1 MRQTPARWI
10 GKALQGV
17 LCASAMATAAGHAT
31 AQDFPNR
38 PVKLVLPFATGG
50 STDAIARTVG
60 QKMSESL
67 GQAVVVENRPGA
79 AGAIASQLVAG
90 AAGDGY
96 TILMATTSTHAILPV
111 VNSKLAYD
119 AVKDFAP
126 IGVVARAPNLLI
138 ASPAAGVDR
147 VADLV
152 AKARANPGALS
163 FASSGS
169 GTITHL
175 VGELFKSSAG
185 IDAVHVPYK
194 TGVQALPDVIAGQ
207 IAFQFDSIVWT
218 LPQVRSGK
226 IKGLAVTGSERSAL
240 APELPTVAESGLP
253 GFEGVTWF
261 AFVAPAATSPAIV
274 ARLNRELNKALE
286 SADIR
291 EKLAAQGAEPAPGT
305 PEDLTRLMREDT
317 LKWGKVIKDAG
328 VKVE

>member
-1 MRQTPARWI
+1 MRRMPARRI
-10 GKALQGV
+10 GKALLGMA
-17 LCASAMATAAGHAT
+17 CASALAVTAGRAMA
-31 AQDFPNR
+31 QEFPNR

-50 STDAIARTVG
+50 STDAIARMVG
-60 QKMSESL
+60 QKMAESL
-67 GQAVVVENRPGA
+67 GQPVVVENRPGA
-79 AGAIASQLVAG
+79 AGAIASQQVAG

-126 IGVVARAPNLLI
+126 IGLVARAPNLLI
-138 ASPAAGVDR
+138 ASPALGVTG

-152 AKARANPGALS
+152 AKARANPGTMS

-194 TGVQALPDVIAGQ
+194 TGVQALPDVISGQ

-226 IKGLAVTGSERSAL
+226 INGLAVTGRERSAM

-253 GFEGVTWF
+253 DFEGVTWF
-261 AFVAPAATSPAIV
+261 AFVAPAATPTATV
-274 ARLNRELNKALE
+274 ARLNRELNKALQA
-286 SADIR
+286 ADLR

-305 PEDLTRLMREDT
+305 PEDLARLMREDT
-317 LKWGKVIKDAG
+317 IKWGKVIKDAG

>member
-1 MRQTPARWI
+1 MTGISATGI
-10 GKALQGV
+10 GKVLIGT
-17 LCASAMATAAGHAT
+17 LCASALTAAAGAAV

-38 PVKLVLPFATGG
+38 AVRLVLPFATGG
-50 STDAIARTVG
+50 STDAIARMVG

-67 GQAVVVENRPGA
+67 GQPVVVENRPGA
-79 AGAIASQLVAG
+79 AGAIASQQVAG
-90 AAGDGY
+90 APADGY
-96 TILMATTSTHAILPV
+96 TILMATTSTHSILPV

-126 IGVVARAPNLLI
+126 IGTVARAPNLLI
-138 ASPAAGVDR
+138 VGPALGVDR
-147 VADLV
+147 VADLI
-152 AKARANPGALS
+152 AKARANPGTLS

-175 VGELFKSSAG
+175 VAELFKSSAG

-194 TGVQALPDVIAGQ
+194 TGVQALPDLISGQ

-226 IKGLAVTGSERSAL
+226 IKGLAVTGRERSAL
-240 APELPTVAESGLP
+240 APELPTIAESGLP

-261 AFVAPAATSPAIV
+261 AFVAPAATPPAII
-274 ARLNRELNKALE
+274 ARLNRELNKALA
-286 SADIR
+286 STDLR

-305 PEDLTRLMREDT
+305 PEELAQLMGDDT
-317 LKWGKVIKDAG
+317 IKWGKVIKAAG

>member
-1 MRQTPARWI
+1 
-10 GKALQGV
+10 
-17 LCASAMATAAGHAT
+17 MATAAGHGM

-38 PVKLVLPFATGG
+38 AVKLVLPFATGG

-67 GQAVVVENRPGA
+67 GQPVVVENRPGA

-126 IGVVARAPNLLI
+126 IGMVARAPNLLI

-147 VADLV
+147 VADLI
-152 AKARANPGALS
+152 AKARANPGTLS

-194 TGVQALPDVIAGQ
+194 TGVQALPDVISGQ

-226 IKGLAVTGSERSAL
+226 VKGLAVTGSERSAL

-261 AFVAPAATSPAIV
+261 AFVAPAVTPAAVV

-305 PEDLTRLMREDT
+305 PEDLARLMREDT

>member
-1 MRQTPARWI
+1 MRQKPARWI
-10 GKALQGV
+10 DKALLV
-17 LCASAMATAAGHAT
+17 MACAPALAT
-31 AQDFPNR
+31 AQAMAQEFPNR

-50 STDAIARTVG
+50 STDAIARMVG
-60 QKMSESL
+60 QQMAQSL
-67 GQAVVVENRPGA
+67 GQPVVVENRPGA
-79 AGAIASQLVAG
+79 AGAIASQQVAG

-126 IGVVARAPNLLI
+126 IGLVARAPNLLI
-138 ASPAAGVDR
+138 ASPTLGVAA
-147 VADLV
+147 VADLI
-152 AKARANPGALS
+152 AKARSNPGTLS

-194 TGVQALPDVIAGQ
+194 TGVQALPDVISGQ

-226 IKGLAVTGSERSAL
+226 IKGLAVTGRERSAL
-240 APELPTVAESGLP
+240 APELPTVAEAGLP
-253 GFEGVTWF
+253 DFEGVTWF
-261 AFVAPAATSPAIV
+261 AFVAPATTPPATV
-274 ARLNRELNKALE
+274 ARLNRELNKALGA
-286 SADIR
+286 ADLR

-305 PEDLTRLMREDT
+305 PEDLARLMREDT
-317 LKWGKVIKDAG
+317 IKWGKVIKDAG

>member
-1 MRQTPARWI
+1 MRQMLTKWI
-10 GKALQGV
+10 GKALLGMACATA
-17 LCASAMATAAGHAT
+17 LATATGRASAEA
-31 AQDFPNR
+31 FPNR

-50 STDAIARTVG
+50 STDAIARMVG

-67 GQAVVVENRPGA
+67 GQPVVVENRPGA
-79 AGAIASQLVAG
+79 AGAIASQQVA
-90 AAGDGY
+90 AAAADGY
-96 TILMATTSTHAILPV
+96 TLLMATTSTHAILPV
-111 VNSKLAYD
+111 VNSKLTYD
-119 AVKDFAP
+119 AVRDFAP

-138 ASPAAGVDR
+138 ASPAAGVAS
-147 VADLV
+147 VAELI
-152 AKARANPGALS
+152 AKARANPGTLS

-175 VGELFKSSAG
+175 VGALFKTSAG

-194 TGVQALPDVIAGQ
+194 TGVQALPDVISGQ

-226 IKGLAVTGSERSAL
+226 IKGLAVTGRERSAL

-261 AFVAPAATSPAIV
+261 AFVAPAATPPAVV
-274 ARLNRELNKALE
+274 AHLNRELNKALE
-286 SADIR
+286 SADVR
-291 EKLAAQGAEPAPGT
+291 EKLAAQGAEPAPGA
-305 PEDLTRLMREDT
+305 PEDLARLMREDT
-317 LKWGKVIKDAG
+317 VKWGKVIKDAG